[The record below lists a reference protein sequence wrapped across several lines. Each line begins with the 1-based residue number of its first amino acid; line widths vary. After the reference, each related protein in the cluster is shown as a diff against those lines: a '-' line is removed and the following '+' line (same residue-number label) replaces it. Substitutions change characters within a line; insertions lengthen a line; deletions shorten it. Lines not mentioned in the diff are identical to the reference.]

1 MVFGSPDLP
10 RGQLIE
16 HGSTRAGRWLRARRL
31 RFAAW
36 TAVVEGLLV
45 VLHVIPWF
53 AAIALAALA
62 LGFYVWL
69 GRELR
74 SDVARQGSWI
84 AAASQ
89 VLVVLVPVL
98 VALIGGLA
106 ILAVGVLAITAPFV
120 VFTDRR
126 LTEGVG

>member
-1 MVFGSPDLP
+1 MVLGSPDL
-10 RGQLIE
+10 RHGQVLD

-31 RFAAW
+31 KFAAW
-36 TAVVEGLLV
+36 IAVVEGLLV

-53 AAIALAALA
+53 AALALAALA
-62 LGFYVWL
+62 AGFYIWL

-74 SDVARQGSWI
+74 SDVGRQTSWI

-89 VLVVLVPVL
+89 VMVVLVPVL

-106 ILAVGVLAITAPFV
+106 ILAVGVLAV
-120 VFTDRR
+120 VALVVLFTDRR
-126 LTEGVG
+126 

>member
-1 MVFGSPDLP
+1 MVYGSPDI
-10 RGQLIE
+10 RQGQLVD

-31 RFAAW
+31 RFATW
-36 TAVVEGLLV
+36 IAVVEGLLV
-45 VLHVIPWF
+45 VVHLIPWF
-53 AAIALAALA
+53 VALALAAAA

-69 GRELR
+69 GREVR
-74 SDVARQGSWI
+74 SDVVRQGSWI

-106 ILAVGVLAITAPFV
+106 ILAVAVLAV
-120 VFTDRR
+120 VALLVLFTDRR
-126 LTEGVG
+126 

>member
-1 MVFGSPDLP
+1 MAFRPQGIPS
-10 RGQLIE
+10 GQMID

-36 TAVVEGLLV
+36 IAVVEGLLV

-53 AAIALAALA
+53 AAVALAALA
-62 LGFYVWL
+62 LGFYIWL

-74 SDVARQGSWI
+74 SDAGRQASWI

-106 ILAVGVLAITAPFV
+106 ILAVGVLAV
-120 VFTDRR
+120 VALVVLFTDR
-126 LTEGVG
+126 G

>member
-1 MVFGSPDLP
+1 MVFRPQGIPS
-10 RGQLIE
+10 GQLVD
-16 HGSTRAGRWLRARRL
+16 HGSTRAGRWLRVRRL

-36 TAVVEGLLV
+36 IAVVEGLLV

-53 AAIALAALA
+53 AAVALAALA
-62 LGFYVWL
+62 LAFYIWL

-74 SDVARQGSWI
+74 SDAARQASWI

-106 ILAVGVLAITAPFV
+106 ILAVGVLAV
-120 VFTDRR
+120 VALVVLFTDR
-126 LTEGVG
+126 G

>member
-10 RGQLIE
+10 RTHAIE

-36 TAVVEGLLV
+36 IAVVEGILV
-45 VLHVIPWF
+45 VFHVIPWF
-53 AAIALAALA
+53 AALALAALA
-62 LGFYVWL
+62 LAFYVWL

-74 SDVARQGSWI
+74 SDVGRQSSWI

-106 ILAVGVLAITAPFV
+106 ILAVAILAVVALVVLFA
-120 VFTDRR
+120 DRR
-126 LTEGVG
+126 

>member
-10 RGQLIE
+10 RGHLID
-16 HGSTRAGRWLRARRL
+16 HGSTRAGRWLRARGL
-31 RFAAW
+31 RFASW
-36 TAVVEGLLV
+36 IAVIEGLLV

-62 LGFYVWL
+62 LGFYIWL

-74 SDVARQGSWI
+74 SDAARQGSWI

-106 ILAVGVLAITAPFV
+106 ILAVGILAVIALFVL
-120 VFTDRR
+120 FTDR
-126 LTEGVG
+126 G

>member
-10 RGQLIE
+10 RGQLID

-36 TAVVEGLLV
+36 IAVVEGLLV

-62 LGFYVWL
+62 LGFYIWL

-74 SDVARQGSWI
+74 SDAARQGSWI
-84 AAASQ
+84 VAASQ

-106 ILAVGVLAITAPFV
+106 ILAVGVLAVVALFV
-120 VFTDRR
+120 LFTDR
-126 LTEGVG
+126 G

>member
-1 MVFGSPDLP
+1 MAFRPQGIPS
-10 RGQLIE
+10 GQFVD

-36 TAVVEGLLV
+36 IAVVEGLLV
-45 VLHVIPWF
+45 VLHLIPWF
-53 AAIALAALA
+53 AAVALAALA
-62 LGFYVWL
+62 LGFYIWL

-74 SDVARQGSWI
+74 SDAARQASWI

-106 ILAVGVLAITAPFV
+106 ILAVGVLAV
-120 VFTDRR
+120 VALVVLFTDR
-126 LTEGVG
+126 G

>member
-1 MVFGSPDLP
+1 MVLGSPDLP
-10 RGQLIE
+10 QRQVLD

-36 TAVVEGLLV
+36 IAVVEGLLV
-45 VLHVIPWF
+45 ILHVIPWF
-53 AAIALAALA
+53 AAFALVAAA
-62 LGFYVWL
+62 LGFYLWL

-89 VLVVLVPVL
+89 IFVVLVSVLVPLIFGLAVLAVVILAVVALVVL
-98 VALIGGLA
+98 
-106 ILAVGVLAITAPFV
+106 F
-120 VFTDRR
+120 
-126 LTEGVG
+126 

>member
-1 MVFGSPDLP
+1 MVLGSPDLP
-10 RGQLIE
+10 QRQVLD
-16 HGSTRAGRWLRARRL
+16 HGPTRAGRWLRARRL

-36 TAVVEGLLV
+36 IAVVEGLLV

-74 SDVARQGSWI
+74 SDAARQGSWI

-106 ILAVGVLAITAPFV
+106 ILAVGILAVIALFVL
-120 VFTDRR
+120 FTDR
-126 LTEGVG
+126 G

>member
-1 MVFGSPDLP
+1 VYSSPDL
-10 RGQLIE
+10 RSGQLVD
-16 HGSTRAGRWLRARRL
+16 HRSTRAGRWLRTRRL

-36 TAVVEGLLV
+36 IAVVEGLLV
-45 VLHVIPWF
+45 VVHVIPWF
-53 AAIALAALA
+53 AALALAALA
-62 LGFYVWL
+62 LGFYIWL

-74 SDVARQGSWI
+74 SDVGRQGSWI

-106 ILAVGVLAITAPFV
+106 ILAVGILAVVALVVL
-120 VFTDRR
+120 FTDRR
-126 LTEGVG
+126 

>member
-10 RGQLIE
+10 RGQLIG
-16 HGSTRAGRWLRARRL
+16 HGSARAGRWLRARRL

-36 TAVVEGLLV
+36 IAVIEGLLV

-62 LGFYVWL
+62 LGFYIWL
-69 GRELR
+69 GRELQ

-89 VLVVLVPVL
+89 VLVVLVPML
-98 VALIGGLA
+98 VALIGRLA
-106 ILAVGVLAITAPFV
+106 ILAVGLLAV
-120 VFTDRR
+120 VALFALFADRR
-126 LTEGVG
+126 

>member
-1 MVFGSPDLP
+1 MDFGSPDLP

-36 TAVVEGLLV
+36 IAVGEGLLGV
-45 VLHVIPWF
+45 FHVIPWF

-74 SDVARQGSWI
+74 LDAARQGSWI

-106 ILAVGVLAITAPFV
+106 ILAVGVLAIVALFV
-120 VFTDRR
+120 LFTDRS
-126 LTEGVG
+126 

>member
-10 RGQLIE
+10 QRQVLD
-16 HGSTRAGRWLRARRL
+16 HGSTRAGRWLRERRL

-36 TAVVEGLLV
+36 IAVVEGLLV

-53 AAIALAALA
+53 GALALAALA
-62 LGFYVWL
+62 LGFYLWL
-69 GRELR
+69 GRALR
-74 SDVARQGSWI
+74 SDVGRQASWI
-84 AAASQ
+84 AASSQ

-106 ILAVGVLAITAPFV
+106 ILAVGVLAV
-120 VFTDRR
+120 VALVVLFTDRR
-126 LTEGVG
+126 

>member
-1 MVFGSPDLP
+1 MVYGTPDI
-10 RGQLIE
+10 RQGQLID

-31 RFAAW
+31 RFATW
-36 TAVVEGLLV
+36 IAVVEGLLV
-45 VLHVIPWF
+45 VVHVIPWF
-53 AAIALAALA
+53 VALALAAAA

-74 SDVARQGSWI
+74 SDVVRHGSWI

-106 ILAVGVLAITAPFV
+106 ILAVAVLAV
-120 VFTDRR
+120 VALLVLFADRR
-126 LTEGVG
+126 

>member
-1 MVFGSPDLP
+1 MVYGTPDVP
-10 RGQLIE
+10 RGQLVD
-16 HGSTRAGRWLRARRL
+16 HRSTRAGRWLRAKRL
-31 RFAAW
+31 RFATW
-36 TAVVEGLLV
+36 IAVVEGLLV

-53 AAIALAALA
+53 VALALAAAA

-106 ILAVGVLAITAPFV
+106 ILAVGVLAIVALFV
-120 VFTDRR
+120 LFTDRS
-126 LTEGVG
+126 

>member
-1 MVFGSPDLP
+1 MVFESPDQP
-10 RGQLIE
+10 RGHLID
-16 HGSTRAGRWLRARRL
+16 HGSTSAGRWLRARRL
-31 RFAAW
+31 RFASW
-36 TAVVEGLLV
+36 IAVVEGLLV

-74 SDVARQGSWI
+74 SDAARQGSWI

-106 ILAVGVLAITAPFV
+106 ILAVGVPALGPLLLLFCH
-120 VFTDRR
+120 RR
-126 LTEGVG
+126 LTERV

>member
-1 MVFGSPDLP
+1 MAFRPQGIPS
-10 RGQLIE
+10 GQLVD

-36 TAVVEGLLV
+36 IAVVEGLLV

-53 AAIALAALA
+53 AAVALAALA
-62 LGFYVWL
+62 LGFYIWL

-74 SDVARQGSWI
+74 SDAARQASWI

-106 ILAVGVLAITAPFV
+106 ILAVGVLAV
-120 VFTDRR
+120 VALVVLFTDR
-126 LTEGVG
+126 G

>member
-10 RGQLIE
+10 QRQVLD
-16 HGSTRAGRWLRARRL
+16 HRSTAAGRWLRMRRL

-36 TAVVEGLLV
+36 IAVGEGLLV
-45 VLHVIPWF
+45 VLHVFPWF
-53 AAIALAALA
+53 AALALAAAA
-62 LGFYVWL
+62 LGFYLWL

-74 SDVARQGSWI
+74 SDVGRQASWI
-84 AAASQ
+84 AASSQ

-106 ILAVGVLAITAPFV
+106 ILAVGLLAVVALVVL
-120 VFTDRR
+120 FTDRR
-126 LTEGVG
+126 

>member
-1 MVFGSPDLP
+1 MVYGSPDI
-10 RGQLIE
+10 RREQLVE

-31 RFAAW
+31 RFATW
-36 TAVVEGLLV
+36 IAVVEGLLV
-45 VLHVIPWF
+45 VVHVIPWF
-53 AAIALAALA
+53 VALALAGAA

-74 SDVARQGSWI
+74 SDVVRQGSWI

-106 ILAVGVLAITAPFV
+106 ILAVGVLAV
-120 VFTDRR
+120 VALLVLFTDRR
-126 LTEGVG
+126 